1 MKILEIKEEDREI
14 LSWFSKPIMRSAVK
28 YLSRDAVIALL
39 RSIAANWNDAHRGD
53 ALMEK
58 LIDGKSL
65 YGRLGPDTLL
75 LQALDEEDPA

>member
-1 MKILEIKEEDREI
+1 MRIFELNQEDREI
-14 LSWFSKPIMRSAVK
+14 LSWFNKPIMRSAIK
-28 YLSRDAVIALL
+28 YLSRDAAIALL
-39 RSIAANWNDAHRGD
+39 RSIAANWNDAHRGE

-75 LQALDEEDPA
+75 LQALDEVESA